1 MKFLS
6 QTKEGENG
14 KLQMANV
21 FRGKKLLENI
31 RMTSRR
37 EPHLI
42 TGSGN

>member
-1 MKFLS
+1 MEFLS
-6 QTKEGENG
+6 QAKEGENG
-14 KLQMANV
+14 KRQTTNV